1 MSLSQF
7 QVLSDLGVGSYS
19 TVFKVRRILDN
30 EIYAMKKVSL
40 EKLSEK
46 EKKFTLSEIRILAS
60 INHPNIISFKEA
72 FFEESEN
79 CLCLILEY
87 SDSGDL
93 YQRIQKC
100 IKRRVHLSEKLVWS
114 ILIQLT
120 QGLKALHDLNIIHR
134 DLKSANVFL
143 NKDGKV
149 KLGDMN
155 VSKVAKDGF
164 LKTQTGTP
172 YYASPEVWNNVKY
185 SHKSDIWSLGCVIY
199 ETLCLKPPFRGMDMD
214 ELYNNVLI
222 GKYPNLPK
230 IYSQDI
236 DRVLTL
242 LLNSNAS
249 LRPSCDE
256 ILDMPEVK
264 KHMNG
269 ITLQNTVNQLLL
281 PIKVPSCINKL
292 SLSLPRPNYPNCSEY
307 CLSQAKSE
315 SRLPKL
321 KLNIPKNFTSIRNL
335 LDKASDR
342 SSRIK
347 KNYISPIK
355 YCISPQ
361 RLKKSEFFRN

>member
-155 VSKVAKDGF
+155 VSKVAKEH
-164 LKTQTGTP
+164 LT
-172 YYASPEVWNNVKY
+172 
-185 SHKSDIWSLGCVIY
+185 
-199 ETLCLKPPFRGMDMD
+199 M
-214 ELYNNVLI
+214 
-222 GKYPNLPK
+222 
-230 IYSQDI
+230 
-236 DRVLTL
+236 RVL
-242 LLNSNAS
+242 
-249 LRPSCDE
+249 
-256 ILDMPEVK
+256 K
-264 KHMNG
+264 YG
-269 ITLQNTVNQLLL
+269 ITLNIVIRAIFGHLVALYMKHYVLSLHLGEWTWT
-281 PIKVPSCINKL
+281 SCIIM
-292 SLSLPRPNYPNCSEY
+292 Y
-307 CLSQAKSE
+307 
-315 SRLPKL
+315 
-321 KLNIPKNFTSIRNL
+321 
-335 LDKASDR
+335 
-342 SSRIK
+342 
-347 KNYISPIK
+347 
-355 YCISPQ
+355 
-361 RLKKSEFFRN
+361 